1 MKFVSVIKPVIDK
14 EKRGKAFEG
23 IIELRNKL
31 NKDLHG
37 TKFIRK
43 WRDLKHIYAS
53 SSEKGQ

>member
-1 MKFVSVIKPVIDK
+1 MSVIKPVIDK